1 MEDPEATARLRNA
14 VKKGNLTRVEEALD
28 LEGVNPNAK
37 VKDI

>member
-14 VKKGNLTRVEEALD
+14 VKQGNLTKVEEALD